1 MKKAVPAR
9 EVSGFRLRLRTLF
22 PFCWR
27 DLGVCIVILVLAT
40 LLCHFLRLF
49 DKSDVFVALIF
60 ELAVVFVSRFTSG
73 YLFGLLASVIGV
85 FGIKPPTKDLNVT
98 AALALMSI
106 CLIEYSG
113 IHARGGKGFLK
124 SLAAPTPIMTPM
136 NILEIA
142 IRPTSLCMRLFG
154 NVLGAFVIMELIKL
168 VVPVFVPAIF
178 SLYFDL
184 FDGLI
189 QTYVF
194 VFLTSLF
201 MKESIGGEE

>member
-1 MKKAVPAR
+1 M
-9 EVSGFRLRLRTLF
+9 
-22 PFCWR
+22 
-27 DLGVCIVILVLAT
+27 
-40 LLCHFLRLF
+40 
-49 DKSDVFVALIF
+49 
-60 ELAVVFVSRFTSG
+60 
-73 YLFGLLASVIGV
+73 
-85 FGIKPPTKDLNVT
+85 T

-106 CLIEYSG
+106 VLIEYAG
-113 IHARGGKGFLK
+113 VRARGGAGFLK

-194 VFLTSLF
+194 VFLTALF

>member
-1 MKKAVPAR
+1 MAAAQIVVKRRLGKLVVPVPAGDGGVDLPR
-9 EVSGFRLRLRTLF
+9 RDGRRTEVQQLQ
-22 PFCWR
+22 
-27 DLGVCIVILVLAT
+27 V
-40 LLCHFLRLF
+40 
-49 DKSDVFVALIF
+49 
-60 ELAVVFVSRFTSG
+60 
-73 YLFGLLASVIGV
+73 
-85 FGIKPPTKDLNVT
+85 
-98 AALALMSI
+98 
-106 CLIEYSG
+106 
-113 IHARGGKGFLK
+113 GGAGFLK

-168 VVPVFVPAIF
+168 VVPVFVPAVF

-201 MKESIGGEE
+201 MKESLGDEE

>member
-1 MKKAVPAR
+1 
-9 EVSGFRLRLRTLF
+9 
-22 PFCWR
+22 
-27 DLGVCIVILVLAT
+27 
-40 LLCHFLRLF
+40 
-49 DKSDVFVALIF
+49 
-60 ELAVVFVSRFTSG
+60 
-73 YLFGLLASVIGV
+73 
-85 FGIKPPTKDLNVT
+85 
-98 AALALMSI
+98 
-106 CLIEYSG
+106 
-113 IHARGGKGFLK
+113 
-124 SLAAPTPIMTPM
+124 MTPM

-168 VVPVFVPAIF
+168 VVPVFVPAVF

-201 MKESIGGEE
+201 MKESLGDEENLVCCADSSPGIAEQGRRRRTKEKR

>member
-1 MKKAVPAR
+1 MIL
-9 EVSGFRLRLRTLF
+9 SL
-22 PFCWR
+22 
-27 DLGVCIVILVLAT
+27 ILVRNLSVENPGKKQ
-40 LLCHFLRLF
+40 LLLETGVSFLQDFFMGILGEEG
-49 DKSDVFVALIF
+49 KQYVP
-60 ELAVVFVSRFTSG
+60 
-73 YLFGLLASVIGV
+73 YLMSTVIYIGIANIAGV
-85 FGIKPPTKDLNVT
+85 FGFTPPTKDMNVT
-98 AALALMSI
+98 IALALMSI
-106 CLIEYSG
+106 VLIEGAG
-113 IHARGGKGFLK
+113 IRARGGVGFLK
-124 SLAAPTPIMTPM
+124 SLSAPTPVMTPM

-168 VVPVFVPAIF
+168 VVPVFVPAVF

-201 MKESIGGEE
+201 MKETMGGED

>member
-1 MKKAVPAR
+1 MIL
-9 EVSGFRLRLRTLF
+9 SL
-22 PFCWR
+22 
-27 DLGVCIVILVLAT
+27 ILVRNLSVENPGKKQ
-40 LLCHFLRLF
+40 LLLETGVSFLQDFFMGILGEEG
-49 DKSDVFVALIF
+49 KQYVP
-60 ELAVVFVSRFTSG
+60 
-73 YLFGLLASVIGV
+73 YLMSTVIYIGIANIAGV
-85 FGIKPPTKDLNVT
+85 FGFTPPTKDMNVT
-98 AALALMSI
+98 IALALMSI
-106 CLIEYSG
+106 VLIEGAG
-113 IHARGGKGFLK
+113 IRARGGVGFFK
-124 SLAAPTPIMTPM
+124 SLAAPTPVMTPM

-168 VVPVFVPAIF
+168 VVPVFVPAVF

-201 MKESIGGEE
+201 MKETMGDEE

>member
-1 MKKAVPAR
+1 MASASEILKAYLHL
-9 EVSGFRLRLRTLF
+9 SL
-22 PFCWR
+22 
-27 DLGVCIVILVLAT
+27 IHIL
-40 LLCHFLRLF
+40 
-49 DKSDVFVALIF
+49 
-60 ELAVVFVSRFTSG
+60 
-73 YLFGLLASVIGV
+73 
-85 FGIKPPTKDLNVT
+85 
-98 AALALMSI
+98 
-106 CLIEYSG
+106 
-113 IHARGGKGFLK
+113 
-124 SLAAPTPIMTPM
+124 

-168 VVPVFVPAIF
+168 VVPVFVPAVF

>member
-1 MKKAVPAR
+1 M
-9 EVSGFRLRLRTLF
+9 LF
-22 PFCWR
+22 SSIPF
-27 DLGVCIVILVLAT
+27 LFY
-40 LLCHFLRLF
+40 FLPC
-49 DKSDVFVALIF
+49 VFVLYF
-60 ELAVVFVSRFTSG
+60 LVPMRWKNTVLLLASLFFYAWGEPKYVVLMLVSIAQG

-113 IHARGGKGFLK
+113 VRARGGKGFLK
-124 SLAAPTPIMTPM
+124 SLTAPTPIMTPM

-194 VFLTSLF
+194 VFLTSLLK
-201 MKESIGGEE
+201 KESIAGEE